1 MTKKINTPIFCNC
14 KCQTLMTERIK
25 KKERNWTRFNMKK
38 DLEIDN
44 WKMRLVAKE
53 MKRKDKKN
61 WILFWYK
68 ESKKKNKKQNPFSFK
83 EKSKE
88 LNILDD

>member
-1 MTKKINTPIFCNC
+1 
-14 KCQTLMTERIK
+14 MTERIK